1 MKSIFFLI
9 LALLSPLVNFSQN
22 SLGKIQDNTNLALPS
37 SYNFVE
43 YVFPEPDD
51 EGSCNGVI
59 NSTASIN
66 EIFFSQLHRKS
77 INHPFHFLIGHR
89 PALFQLHVTVQS
101 SVQDACSDLPRLTC
115 SAPTNLTLTE
125 YPSPPNWRAVPWTSI
140 QKSLPGEPGNLL

>member
-9 LALLSPLVNFSQN
+9 LSLLSPLITFSQS

-51 EGSCNGVI
+51 EGSCTGVI

-66 EIFFSQLHRKS
+66 EIFF
-77 INHPFHFLIGHR
+77 FT
-89 PALFQLHVTVQS
+89 AT
-101 SVQDACSDLPRLTC
+101 
-115 SAPTNLTLTE
+115 
-125 YPSPPNWRAVPWTSI
+125 
-140 QKSLPGEPGNLL
+140 

>member
-1 MKSIFFLI
+1 MKSIFFLF
-9 LALLSPLVNFSQN
+9 LGLLSPLVTFSQN

-51 EGSCNGVI
+51 EGSCTGVI

-89 PALFQLHVTVQS
+89 PALFQLHVTGS
-101 SVQDACSDLPRLTC
+101 GL
-115 SAPTNLTLTE
+115 
-125 YPSPPNWRAVPWTSI
+125 SPDVKVEGFI
-140 QKSLPGEPGNLL
+140 DGVSLGENA